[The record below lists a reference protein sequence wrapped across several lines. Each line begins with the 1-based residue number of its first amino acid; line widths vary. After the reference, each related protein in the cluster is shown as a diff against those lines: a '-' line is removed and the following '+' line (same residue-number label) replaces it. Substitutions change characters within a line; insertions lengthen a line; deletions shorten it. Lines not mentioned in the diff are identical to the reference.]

1 MSARTFGTTDGKAE
15 FAAKY
20 GSDDYAAVGESIRQ
34 ADFAAKYR
42 EVCEGFSAPSAILPA
57 TPKAVKFLVDLWM
70 ERSDKATREQVQ
82 AWAEQQDRQ
91 VVSDKI
97 EWLLAQPK
105 LTGGRSKIADYGQV
119 AAQVPAGRYA
129 VESDAGRLT
138 FVHVDKPTEGQYKG
152 RTFVSVR
159 AGDEE
164 HKAYGPQG
172 LGLLRKILADGP
184 KAASIRYG
192 KELGVCGHCGRTLTD
207 EASRAAGIGP
217 VCASKF

>member
-82 AWAEQQDRQ
+82 AWAEQVDKQT
-91 VVSDKI
+91 VSDKI
-97 EWLLAQPK
+97 EWLRTQPK
-105 LTGGRSKIADYGQV
+105 LTRNLPD
-119 AAQVPAGRYA
+119 VPAGRYA
-129 VESDAGRLT
+129 VTSNFPDEHT
-138 FVHVDKPTEGQYKG
+138 VFVKVDRPSEGQYAG
-152 RTFVSVR
+152 RTFVSVQ
-159 AGDEE
+159 AGDSL
-164 HKAYGPQG
+164 HKMYGDAAW
-172 LGLLRKILADGP
+172 GLLRKILADGP
-184 KAASIRYG
+184 KNASIRYG
-192 KELGVCGHCGRTLTD
+192 RELEKCGVCGRSLTVK
-207 EASRAAGIGP
+207 ASRDAGIGP
-217 VCASKF
+217 KCATMF